1 MVVSMSGCSYIIGV
15 IRWLW
20 GMSICRVLNMRVGT
34 ERSIDIG
41 CSGYVHGGDFIGR
54 RVLIVRLVKG

>member
-1 MVVSMSGCSYIIGV
+1 
-15 IRWLW
+15 
-20 GMSICRVLNMRVGT
+20 MRVGT